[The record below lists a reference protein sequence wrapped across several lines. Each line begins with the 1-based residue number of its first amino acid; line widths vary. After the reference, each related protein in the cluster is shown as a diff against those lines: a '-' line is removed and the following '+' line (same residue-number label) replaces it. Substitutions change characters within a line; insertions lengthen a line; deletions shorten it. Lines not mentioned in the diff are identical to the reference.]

1 MACHENN
8 VISSVVTNVFENV
21 KSDFYITYLCT
32 RKQHPQ
38 FLDSHSNFCVM
49 AQFFYHFKMRG
60 PPIRD
65 MQISFLAN
73 VMNLV
78 IRARFDLK
86 ITEVTATITTL
97 EQSAKNSW

>member
-1 MACHENN
+1 MPREQCHFIGSSDYLCQN
-8 VISSVVTNVFENV
+8 VN
-21 KSDFYITYLCT
+21 SDFYITYLCT

-65 MQISFLAN
+65 KNRISFRAN

-78 IRARFDLK
+78 IIRASDLK
-86 ITEVTATITTL
+86 TKDVIATPMTL
-97 EQSAKNSW
+97 EQSAKNSL